1 MLREVRAGAPC
12 RTEKLRLGFSCTQAA
27 VRARPPR
34 KPRRSSQSPGRED
47 PVDRTSS
54 WPPSPRQHRPSRAPG
69 RPRGACPR
77 NGNTM
82 APSTRATSR
91 SPGTMKRPQPDREHL
106 PGGTIEAAAIEAR
119 RPGRPGEQGGQV
131 HRRQELWPSCGRTG
145 EDGRRTLRAAVC
157 RIFYSPARIRSRDG
171 DWNGAWDGIPGISE

>member
-1 MLREVRAGAPC
+1 MRREVRAGVPY
-12 RTEKLRLGFSCTQAA
+12 RTEKLRLGCSCTQAA

-34 KPRRSSQSPGRED
+34 KPRRSSPSPGREE
-47 PVDRTSS
+47 PADRTSN
-54 WPPSPRQHRPSRAPG
+54 WPPSPRPRRPVRAPG
-69 RPRGACPR
+69 RPRRAGLR
-77 NGNTM
+77 NGNTI

-91 SPGTMKRPQPDREHL
+91 SPGTMKRSQPDREHL
-106 PGGTIEAAAIEAR
+106 PGGTIETTASEAR
-119 RPGRPGEQGGQV
+119 RPGKPGEQAGQV
-131 HRRQELWPSCGRTG
+131 HRRPELWPSCRRTG